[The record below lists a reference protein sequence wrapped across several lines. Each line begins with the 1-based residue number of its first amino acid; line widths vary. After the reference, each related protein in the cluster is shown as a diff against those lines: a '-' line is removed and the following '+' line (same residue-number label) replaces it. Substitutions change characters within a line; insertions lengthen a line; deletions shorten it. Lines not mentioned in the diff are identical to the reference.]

1 MFVRA
6 IDALEMSGDGGHA
19 GTVAEEACRRF
30 ADHPD
35 LPTAAVICH
44 RAARF
49 RAIEDPAAGLPLIKE
64 SLRLFEQTPPTAD
77 HAMARCDYATNFLF
91 HAQGRQEASMTAL
104 NRAREIAEAAG
115 PRRLPSVSCRGWH
128 SISFSAGSSTR
139 GSASFSRG
147 GCWPGD
153 RQMARPAWWWP
164 FAKATH
170 C

>member
-115 PRRLPSVSCRGWH
+115 PTALTVRVLSWLALHKFLRGQLDEG
-128 SISFSAGSSTR
+128 FGLVQQGRMLA
-139 GSASFSRG
+139 
-147 GCWPGD
+147 GD